1 MSGYLLN
8 LAETAN
14 LLYLKCIAGAF
25 GAAFSN
31 IVTVVYYMICSTACQ
46 AIFMYFPGI
55 YRVTVHSYILVSFF
69 LSHMKICLQ
78 ECRSKAPE
86 NEHRVLRTRQ

>member
-55 YRVTVHSYILVSFF
+55 YRVTVHVITLHQGIHSGSG
-69 LSHMKICLQ
+69 SDPGAGRWGLQ
-78 ECRSKAPE
+78 
-86 NEHRVLRTRQ
+86 LRGLLPL

>member
-1 MSGYLLN
+1 MSGYLLS

-31 IVTVVYYMICSTACQ
+31 IVTVVYYMICPTACQ
-46 AIFMYFPGI
+46 AIFCIFQAFSYSSLAMSFSLGGKKLPYF
-55 YRVTVHSYILVSFF
+55 TSYDF
-69 LSHMKICLQ
+69 KEQ
-78 ECRSKAPE
+78 A
-86 NEHRVLRTRQ
+86 LRKF